1 MINESATLLLVD
13 DQPDNLFVLRQVIAR
28 HLPDCRI
35 LTATGAEEGL
45 ALADVEVLDGAL
57 IDMQM
62 PGMDGIEMCRHFK
75 TTPRTAMTPV
85 ILMTAQHS
93 TAALRAHGLDAGA
106 DDFIVRPIDNIELIA
121 RIRTILRMKRA
132 EDRLRAGKAE
142 LERRVAR
149 QSTLLLDYQRA
160 VESTWSLVAVV
171 KRDYTYHLVN
181 EAFLHYYDLPRERV
195 VGCSVAEMIGADVF
209 ATRIQPY
216 LEQAFAGAT
225 VEFEMVRSFPRMG
238 HRYLQIRYSPMT
250 QEDGGIDAVVAVA
263 TDITEKKQAEE
274 NLRQITQQFETLLD
288 GIPDALLL
296 ISPEY
301 RIVWANRGAARHMRL
316 REQDLPGRYCFQFWH
331 NNDQPCEIC
340 PVGAC
345 FASGE
350 TEEAMVGTPDGRMW
364 GVKAFPLKDAAG
376 KVVNVIELSTDI
388 TEKMKLRD
396 EAITASRLASLGEL
410 AAGVAHEINTPT
422 GVILINGEVLKRIS
436 DDAATILDEHY
447 RTQGDFQL
455 GGLDYV
461 ELREE
466 LPHLQGE
473 LLESARRIKRIVQ
486 DLKNFARQERY
497 DLSEELDLNE
507 AVQTAERLVASI
519 IRKSTSRFVVTR
531 ADDLPPC
538 RGSLQRIEQVVVN
551 LIMNACQALPDNARG
566 VFVSTHYDPRAGMN
580 VLEVRDEGIGIA
592 PEHLPHVKEPFF
604 STRRETGGTGLGL
617 SVSARIVKEHGGT
630 LDFQSTPDQGTVA
643 TLRLPAINAEFSA

>member
-1 MINESATLLLVD
+1 MTEIPTLLLVD
-13 DQPDNLFVLRQVIAR
+13 DQPDNLFVLRQVITR

-35 LTATGAEEGL
+35 LTATDAEEGL
-45 ALADVEVLDGAL
+45 ALAHAAPPDGAL

-62 PGMDGIEMCRHFK
+62 PGMDGIELCRRLK
-75 TTPRTAMTPV
+75 ASAPTAMTPV
-85 ILMTAQHS
+85 ILMTAQQS
-93 TAALRAHGLDAGA
+93 TAALRAQGLDAGA
-106 DDFIVRPIDNIELIA
+106 DDFIVRPIDNIELVA
-121 RIRTILRMKRA
+121 RIKTILRMKWA

-142 LERRVAR
+142 LELRVAS
-149 QSTLLLDYQRA
+149 QSTLLHDYQRA
-160 VESTWSLVAVV
+160 VESTRSLVAVV

-181 EAFLHYYDLPRERV
+181 EAFLHYYDLPRDRV

-209 ATRIQPY
+209 ATRIQPH
-216 LEQAFAGAT
+216 LERAFDGAT
-225 VEFEMVRSFPRMG
+225 VEFEMARPFPRLG
-238 HRYLQIRYSPMT
+238 QRHLQIRYSPMT
-250 QEDGGIDAVVAVA
+250 QEGGGIDAVVAVA

-288 GIPDALLL
+288 GIPDVLLL

-301 RIVWANRGAARHMRL
+301 KIVWANRGAARHMRL
-316 REQDLPGRYCFQFWH
+316 REQDLPGKYCFEFWH
-331 NNDQPCEIC
+331 KQDQPCAAC
-340 PVGAC
+340 PVNAC
-345 FASGE
+345 FASGQV
-350 TEEAMVGTPDGRMW
+350 EEAMVNTPDGRMW
-364 GVKAFPLKDAAG
+364 GVKAFPQKDADG
-376 KVVNVIELSTDI
+376 RVGNVIELSTDI

-422 GVILINGEVLKRIS
+422 GVILINGEILKKMS
-436 DDAATILDEHY
+436 ADATEILDVHY
-447 RTQGDFQL
+447 RRHGEFQL
-455 GGLDYV
+455 GGVDYA

-466 LPHLQGE
+466 LPLLQDE

-486 DLKNFARQERY
+486 DLKNFSRQERY
-497 DLSEELDLNE
+497 DLSETLDLNE
-507 AVQTAERLVASI
+507 AAQTAERLVASV
-519 IRKSTSRFVVTR
+519 IRKSTSRFVVSW
-531 ADDLPPC
+531 ADHLPHS

-551 LIMNACQALPDNARG
+551 LLMNACQALPDSARG
-566 VFVSTHYDPRAGMN
+566 VFVSTHYDPQSRMN

-630 LDFQSTPDQGTVA
+630 LDFQSTPGQGTVA
-643 TLRLPAINAEFSA
+643 TLRLPAFVKEFSE